1 MKDPWRAAVVGKTDR
16 VEKAKSKLSARV
28 EPFWLNPATIKG
40 TVAMVGG
47 GAILAFPG
55 ESLLILRIVL
65 GVALIVT
72 GAADLW
78 FHLRGRKP
86 GNRVRDLA
94 EGLLTVGLGVLFLVF
109 PAETLKVIMVII
121 GVYFGL
127 RGVTVTVAAIKDR
140 GSETWLLD
148 LARGAFFLVF
158 AAVIV
163 VLPEAV
169 FAGFVAAL
177 AAAAVVLG
185 GVMLAYGI
193 QHHSEDALVDVDAGS
208 VSQIVRDWMMLQD
221 VGDDRRDEIDDGL
234 YFEQPDRTN
243 KLVAWWVML
252 LLSVAIAT
260 FGILQDSTAVVIGA
274 MLIAPLMTP
283 IIGTAAA
290 AVNGWPRRITTSL
303 GMIAAGVSASIG
315 LAFIIGAW
323 APQLIPLA
331 TNSQVTSRVSPNII
345 DMGIALAAGAAGAFA
360 NVNKRVSASIAGVA
374 IAVALVPPLGV
385 VGLTLHAGMLG
396 EAFGAFLLFLTN
408 LVSIILAAMIV
419 FALTGFAPVS
429 RMKENSNEIKRVA
442 ITVSIATMVIAI
454 PLAFTVS
461 SVIAVA
467 ANQAN
472 AQKAVETWLEN
483 SPELEL
489 SRIEVRGSN
498 VSIIVTGPENTPP
511 IQDLEDALTETIGK
525 PVTVEVE
532 HIPAIV
538 VIYSDADGETRTEVG
553 DR

>member
-1 MKDPWRAAVVGKTDR
+1 VSKSDGAGKT
-16 VEKAKSKLSARV
+16 KARLSARV

-40 TVAMVGG
+40 TVAIAGG

-55 ESLLILRIVL
+55 EAIQVLRVVL
-65 GVALIVT
+65 GIALIIT
-72 GAADLW
+72 GGADLW
-78 FHLRGRKP
+78 FHLRGRQP
-86 GNRVRDLA
+86 GNRIRDLV
-94 EGLLTVGLGVLFLVF
+94 EGLLTIGLGVLFLVW
-109 PAETLKVIMVII
+109 PGQTLKVIMVIS
-121 GVYFGL
+121 GVYL
-127 RGVTVTVAAIKDR
+127 AVRGVTVVIAAIKDR
-140 GSETWLLD
+140 GSATWALD

-158 AAVIV
+158 AGIIL
-163 VLPEAV
+163 VLPGAV
-169 FAGFVAAL
+169 FSGFIAAL
-177 AAAAVVLG
+177 AAAAVVVG
-185 GVMLAYGI
+185 GVMLAYGV
-193 QHHSEDALVDVDAGS
+193 QHHTDEALVDVDAGS

-221 VGDDRRDEIDDGL
+221 VGDNRRDEIDDSL

-243 KLVAWWVML
+243 KIVAWWVML

-283 IIGTAAA
+283 IIGTAAG
-290 AVNGWPRRITTSL
+290 AVNGWPMRITTSL

-315 LAFIIGAW
+315 LAFVIGAW

-331 TNSQVTSRVSPNII
+331 SNSQVTSRVNPNII

-360 NVNKRVSASIAGVA
+360 SVNKRVSASIAGVA

-385 VGLTLHAGMLG
+385 VGLTLHAGMFGDAL
-396 EAFGAFLLFLTN
+396 GAFLLFLTN
-408 LVSIILAAMIV
+408 LVSIILAAMVV

-429 RMKENSNEIKRVA
+429 RMKENANEIKRIA
-442 ITVSIATMVIAI
+442 LTVSIAAILIAI

-461 SVIAVA
+461 SVITTA

-472 AQKAVETWLEN
+472 AQEAVEGWLED
-483 SPELEL
+483 SPALEL
-489 SRIEVRGSN
+489 FRVEVKGSD
-498 VSIIVTGPENTPP
+498 VSIVVTGAENIPP
-511 IQDLEDALTETIGK
+511 IQDAEDALSESFGR

-538 VIYSDADGETRTEVG
+538 VTYSDADGETRTEVND

>member
-1 MKDPWRAAVVGKTDR
+1 MSGTGRGRETS
-16 VEKAKSKLSARV
+16 SKFSARV

-40 TVAMVGG
+40 SVAIVGG
-47 GAILAFPG
+47 VAILAFPG
-55 ESLLILRIVL
+55 GALLILRSVL
-65 GVALIVT
+65 GVALIIT

-78 FHLRGRKP
+78 FHLRGRIP
-86 GNRVRDLA
+86 GKRISDLA
-94 EGLLTVGLGVLFLVF
+94 EGLLTVGLGVLFVVF
-109 PAETLKVIMVII
+109 PAETLNVIMVIL
-121 GVYFGL
+121 GAYFAV
-127 RGVTVTVAAIKDR
+127 RGFIVVVSAIKDR
-140 GSETWLLD
+140 GSETWGLD

-158 AAVIV
+158 AAIIV
-163 VLPEAV
+163 VLPETV
-169 FAGFVAAL
+169 FSGLIAAL
-177 AAAAVVLG
+177 AAAAVVIG

-193 QHHSEDALVDVDAGS
+193 QHHTDDALVDVDAGS

-221 VGDDRRDEIDDGL
+221 VGDERRDEIDDGL
-234 YFEQPDRTN
+234 YFEPPDRTN

-283 IIGTAAA
+283 IIGTAAG
-290 AVNGWPRRITTSL
+290 AVNGWPKRVTTSL

-315 LAFIIGAW
+315 LAFVIGAW
-323 APQLIPLA
+323 VPQLIPLA
-331 TNSQVTSRVSPNII
+331 SNSQVTSRVSPNII

-360 NVNKRVSASIAGVA
+360 SVNKRVSSSIAGVA

-385 VGLTLHAGMLG
+385 VGLTLHAGMFGDAL
-396 EAFGAFLLFLTN
+396 GAFTLFLTN

-429 RMKENSNEIKRVA
+429 KMKEDAIQIKRVA
-442 ITVSIATMVIAI
+442 ITVSIAAILIAI

-461 SVIAVA
+461 SVITTA
-467 ANQAN
+467 AHQASV
-472 AQKAVETWLEN
+472 QKAVETWLN
-483 SPELEL
+483 DAPELEL
-489 SRIEVRGSN
+489 SLVEINGTD
-498 VSIIVTGPENTPP
+498 VSIVVTGPRHTPS
-511 IQDLEDALTETIGK
+511 IQDLEDALAESIGE

-538 VIYSDADGETRTEVG
+538 VIYSDADGETRTEVAE
-553 DR
+553 R

>member
-1 MKDPWRAAVVGKTDR
+1 MGKSDR
-16 VEKAKSKLSARV
+16 VEKAKAMLTARV

-40 TVAMVGG
+40 TVAIVGG
-47 GAILAFPG
+47 VAILAFPG
-55 ESLLILRIVL
+55 EALLILRVVL
-65 GVALIVT
+65 GVALIIT
-72 GAADLW
+72 GASDLW
-78 FHLRGRKP
+78 FHLRGRIP
-86 GNRVRDLA
+86 GNRVRDLV
-94 EGLLTVGLGVLFLVF
+94 EGLLTVGAGVLFLVW
-109 PAETLKVIMVII
+109 PGQTLRVIMLII
-121 GVYFGL
+121 GVYFAI
-127 RGVTVTVAAIKDR
+127 RGVTVVIAAIRERD
-140 GSETWLLD
+140 SETWGLD
-148 LARGAFFLVF
+148 LARGGFFLVF
-158 AAVIV
+158 AALVV

-169 FAGFVAAL
+169 FSGFIVAL
-177 AAAAVVLG
+177 AAAAVILG

-193 QHHSEDALVDVDAGS
+193 QHHTDDALVDVDAGS
-208 VSQIVRDWMMLQD
+208 VSQIVREWMMLQD
-221 VGDDRRDEIDDGL
+221 VGDERRDEIDDGL

-283 IIGTAAA
+283 IIGTAAG
-290 AVNGWPRRITTSL
+290 AVNGWPMRVTTSL
-303 GMIAAGVSASIG
+303 GMVAAGVGASIG
-315 LAFIIGAW
+315 LAFVIGAW

-360 NVNKRVSASIAGVA
+360 SVNKRVSASIAGVA

-396 EAFGAFLLFLTN
+396 DAFGAFLLFLTN

-419 FALTGFAPVS
+419 FGLTGFAPIS
-429 RMKENSNEIKRVA
+429 KMKENANEIKRVA
-442 ITVSIATMVIAI
+442 ITVSIAAILIAI

-461 SVIAVA
+461 SVITA
-467 ANQAN
+467 ASNQSN
-472 AQKAVETWLEN
+472 AQNATEAWLEN
-483 SPELEL
+483 SPELEVR
-489 SRIEVRGSN
+489 SIEVKGSD
-498 VSIIVTGPENTPP
+498 VLIVVTGPENIPP
-511 IQDLEDALTETIGK
+511 IEDLENSLTEEFGK

-538 VIYSDADGETRTEVG
+538 IIYSDADGKTRTEVAD

>member
-1 MKDPWRAAVVGKTDR
+1 VSKSDRAAKT
-16 VEKAKSKLSARV
+16 KARLSARV

-47 GAILAFPG
+47 ASILAFPA
-55 ESLLILRIVL
+55 EALPVLRIVL
-65 GVALIVT
+65 GIALIIT
-72 GAADLW
+72 GGTDLW
-78 FHLRGRKP
+78 FHLRSGVP
-86 GNRVRDLA
+86 GKRVRDLI
-94 EGLLTVGLGVLFLVF
+94 EGLLTVGLGVLFLVW
-109 PAETLKVIMVII
+109 PGQTLKVVMMIS
-121 GVYFGL
+121 GVYL
-127 RGVTVTVAAIKDR
+127 AVRGVTVVFAAIKGR
-140 GSETWLLD
+140 GSDTWGLD
-148 LARGAFFLVF
+148 LARGAFFIVS
-158 AAVIV
+158 AALIV
-163 VLPEAV
+163 VLPQVV
-169 FAGFVAAL
+169 FSGLIAAI

-193 QHHSEDALVDVDAGS
+193 QHHTDEALVDVDAGS

-221 VGDDRRDEIDDGL
+221 VGDNRRDEIDDGL
-234 YFEQPDRTN
+234 YFEQPDRMN

-283 IIGTAAA
+283 IIGTAAG
-290 AVNGWPRRITTSL
+290 AVNGWPKRMTASL
-303 GMIAAGVSASIG
+303 GMIAAGVGASIG
-315 LAFIIGAW
+315 LAFVIGAW

-331 TNSQVTSRVSPNII
+331 TNPQVTSRVSPNII

-385 VGLTLHAGMLG
+385 VGLTLHAGLYG
-396 EAFGAFLLFLTN
+396 DAVGALLLFTTN

-429 RMKENSNEIKRVA
+429 RIQENANEIKRVA
-442 ITVSIATMVIAI
+442 ITVGIAAILIAI

-461 SVIAVA
+461 SVLTADAHQADALEAVDD
-467 ANQAN
+467 
-472 AQKAVETWLEN
+472 WLAD

-489 SRIEVRGSN
+489 SRIEVKGSE
-498 VSIIVTGPENTPP
+498 VFVVVTGPENTPP
-511 IQDLEDALTETIGK
+511 IQDLAEALTESIGE

-553 DR
+553 DDR

>member
-1 MKDPWRAAVVGKTDR
+1 MGKSDK
-16 VEKAKSKLSARV
+16 VEKAKAKLSARV

-40 TVAMVGG
+40 TVAIVGG

-55 ESLLILRIVL
+55 EVILVLRLVL
-65 GVALIVT
+65 GIALIIT
-72 GAADLW
+72 GGADLW
-78 FHLRGRKP
+78 FHLRNRKP
-86 GNRVRDLA
+86 GNRVRDLV
-94 EGLLTVGLGVLFLVF
+94 EGLLTVGLGVLFLIW
-109 PAETLKVIMVII
+109 PGQTLRVIMLII
-121 GVYFGL
+121 GVYFAV
-127 RGVTVTVAAIKDR
+127 RGVTVTIAAIKDR
-140 GSETWLLD
+140 GSETWGLD
-148 LARGAFFLVF
+148 LARGGFFLVF

-169 FAGFVAAL
+169 FSGFIVAL
-177 AAAAVVLG
+177 AAAAIVVG

-193 QHHSEDALVDVDAGS
+193 QHHSEDALVDVDAAS
-208 VSQIVRDWMMLQD
+208 VSGIVRDWMMLQD
-221 VGDDRRDEIDDGL
+221 VGDERRDEIDDGL

-283 IIGTAAA
+283 IIGTAAG
-290 AVNGWPRRITTSL
+290 AVNGWPMRVTTSL
-303 GMIAAGVSASIG
+303 GMVAAGVSASIG

-360 NVNKRVSASIAGVA
+360 SVNKRVSASIAGVA

-385 VGLTLHAGMLG
+385 VGLTLHAGMYG
-396 EAFGAFLLFLTN
+396 DAFGAFLLFLTN

-419 FALTGFAPVS
+419 FGLTGFAPIS
-429 RMKENSNEIKRVA
+429 KMKENANEIKRVA
-442 ITVSIATMVIAI
+442 ITVSIAAILIAI

-461 SVIAVA
+461 SVLQTA
-467 ANQAN
+467 AHQAE
-472 AQKAVETWLEN
+472 AQKATEAWLED

-489 SRIEVRGSN
+489 GRVVVKGSN
-498 VSIIVTGPENTPP
+498 VSIVVTGPEDTPP
-511 IQDLEDALTETIGK
+511 IRDLENALTESFGN

-538 VIYSDADGETRTEVG
+538 IIYSDADGETRTEVA
-553 DR
+553 DDQ

>member
-1 MKDPWRAAVVGKTDR
+1 MGKSDKTGTARA
-16 VEKAKSKLSARV
+16 KLSARA

-40 TVAMVGG
+40 TVAILGG
-47 GAILAFPG
+47 VAILALPS
-55 ESLLILRIVL
+55 EAILVLRLVL
-65 GVALIVT
+65 GIALIVT
-72 GAADLW
+72 GVADLW

-86 GNRVRDLA
+86 GSRVRDLV
-94 EGLLTVGLGVLFLVF
+94 EGLLTVGVGVLFLVW
-109 PAETLKVIMVII
+109 PGQTLKVIMLIT
-121 GVYFGL
+121 GVYL
-127 RGVTVTVAAIKDR
+127 AIRGVAVTFAAIKER
-140 GSETWLLD
+140 GSETWGLD

-158 AAVIV
+158 AGVIA

-169 FAGFVAAL
+169 FFGLLAAL
-177 AAAAVVLG
+177 AVAAVVIG

-193 QHHSEDALVDVDAGS
+193 QHHTDDALVDVDAGS

-221 VGDDRRDEIDDGL
+221 VGDKRRDEIDDGL

-283 IIGTAAA
+283 IIGTAAG
-290 AVNGWPRRITTSL
+290 AVNGWPMRVTASL
-303 GMIAAGVSASIG
+303 GTIAAGVGASIG
-315 LAFIIGAW
+315 LAFVIGAW
-323 APQLIPLA
+323 APHLIPLA
-331 TNSQVTSRVSPNII
+331 VNSQVTSRVSPNII

-385 VGLTLHAGMLG
+385 VGLTLHAGMYG
-396 EAFGAFLLFLTN
+396 DSFGAFLLFLTN
-408 LVSIILAAMIV
+408 LVSIILAAMVV

-429 RMKENSNEIKRVA
+429 KMRENAIEIKRVA
-442 ITVSIATMVIAI
+442 ITVSIAAVLIAI

-461 SVIAVA
+461 SVLQTA
-467 ANQAN
+467 ADHGEAR
-472 AQKAVETWLEN
+472 KATEDWLED
-483 SPELEL
+483 SPGLEL
-489 SRIEVRGSN
+489 GRLVVEGSD
-498 VSIIVTGPENTPP
+498 VSIVITGPETTPP
-511 IQDLEDALTETIGK
+511 IQDLENALTESLGK

-538 VIYSDADGETRTEVG
+538 IIYSDADGETRTEVG
-553 DR
+553 DGE

>member
-1 MKDPWRAAVVGKTDR
+1 VGKSDK
-16 VEKAKSKLSARV
+16 VEKAKAKLSARV

-40 TVAMVGG
+40 TVAIVGG

-55 ESLLILRIVL
+55 EVILVLRLVL
-65 GVALIVT
+65 GIALIIT
-72 GAADLW
+72 GGADLW
-78 FHLRGRKP
+78 FHLRNRKP
-86 GNRVRDLA
+86 GNRVRDLV
-94 EGLLTVGLGVLFLVF
+94 EGLLTVGLGVLFLIW
-109 PAETLKVIMVII
+109 PGQTLRVIMLII
-121 GVYFGL
+121 GVYFAV
-127 RGVTVTVAAIKDR
+127 RGVTVTIAAIKDR
-140 GSETWLLD
+140 GSETWGLD
-148 LARGAFFLVF
+148 LARGGFFLVF

-169 FAGFVAAL
+169 FSGFIVAL
-177 AAAAVVLG
+177 AAAAIVVG

-193 QHHSEDALVDVDAGS
+193 QHHSEDALVDVDAAS
-208 VSQIVRDWMMLQD
+208 VSGIVRDWMMLQD
-221 VGDDRRDEIDDGL
+221 VGDERRDEIDDGL

-283 IIGTAAA
+283 IIGTAAG
-290 AVNGWPRRITTSL
+290 AVNGWPMRVTTSL
-303 GMIAAGVSASIG
+303 GMVAAGVSASIG

-360 NVNKRVSASIAGVA
+360 SVNKRVSASIAGVA

-385 VGLTLHAGMLG
+385 VGLTLHAGMYG
-396 EAFGAFLLFLTN
+396 DAFGAFLLFLTN

-419 FALTGFAPVS
+419 FGLTGFAPIS
-429 RMKENSNEIKRVA
+429 KMKENANEIKRVA
-442 ITVSIATMVIAI
+442 ITVSIAAILIAI

-461 SVIAVA
+461 SVLQTA
-467 ANQAN
+467 AHQAE
-472 AQKAVETWLEN
+472 AQKATEAWLED

-489 SRIEVRGSN
+489 GRVVVKGSN
-498 VSIIVTGPENTPP
+498 VSIVVTGPEDTPP
-511 IQDLEDALTETIGK
+511 IRDLENALTESFGN

-538 VIYSDADGETRTEVG
+538 IIYSDADGETRTEVA
-553 DR
+553 DDQ